1 MWSFCFSS
9 TSIAVASNKSSP
21 ISFRT
26 SGASSRSACPA
37 FFQALTS
44 PISKYMPALLGSSF
58 RNRPGGV
65 KLRICATKRAATCAF
80 SNLRVRGSRY
90 SRLYSSTRTR
100 NVMFPGWLLMRP
112 PRPQRTSFSL
122 RSEMMPPW
130 LGSTLT
136 RGGGMDP
143 PFARGMLLLL
153 G

>member
-1 MWSFCFSS
+1 MDNSL
-9 TSIAVASNKSSP
+9 
-21 ISFRT
+21 
-26 SGASSRSACPA
+26 
-37 FFQALTS
+37 FQALTS

-58 RNRPGGV
+58 RNRPGGFA
-65 KLRICATKRAATCAF
+65 LRICATKRAATCAF

-90 SRLYSSTRTR
+90 SRLYSSTMTR

-143 PFARGMLLLL
+143 PFARGILLFSAEMQHSGESRRVRVLT
-153 G
+153 GASAQRVAAVAR